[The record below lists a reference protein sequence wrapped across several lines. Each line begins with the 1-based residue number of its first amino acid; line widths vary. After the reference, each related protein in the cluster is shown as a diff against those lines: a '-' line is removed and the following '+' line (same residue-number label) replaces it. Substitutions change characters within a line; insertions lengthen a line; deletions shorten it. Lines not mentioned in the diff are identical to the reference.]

1 MRKTLTT
8 LATAGAALMLAV
20 GPAAADHEGTSY
32 TGTLDELNGSGG
44 SGEVT
49 VTVSDDGDTFAVDLD
64 ADGLNLDGPHA
75 MHIHGIVDGDEVQA
89 SACPTMDADADGDGV
104 VDVVEGIPFYGSIQ
118 VSLTTEGDTSAD
130 SALAVERYPA
140 GTSIDYYRDGIAI
153 PDAVKPNIDKV
164 HVVVHGLDEN
174 GNGMLDMD
182 QETRSSLTDDFPREG
197 TAPALCGELTAAA
210 AGPVQTG
217 GGGTADTGINGAAAA
232 GLGLVALGGL
242 FIGRRR
248 TATDQA

>member
-8 LATAGAALMLAV
+8 LAAAGAALLIAT
-20 GPAAADHEGTSY
+20 GPAAAAHEGTSY
-32 TGTLDELNGSGG
+32 TGTLSELNGSGG

-49 VTVSDDGDTFAVDLD
+49 VTVSDDGDSFDVDM
-64 ADGLNLDGPHA
+64 AASGLNLDGPHA
-75 MHIHGIVDGDEVQA
+75 MHIHGIVEGDEVSA
-89 SACPTMDADADGDGV
+89 SACPTMEADADGDGV
-104 VDVVEGIPFYGSIQ
+104 IDVAEGVPFYGGIQ
-118 VSLTTEGDTSAD
+118 VSLTTEGDTSPD

-140 GTSIDYYRDGIAI
+140 GTTFDYSRDGITI
-153 PDAVKPNIDKV
+153 PDPIKPNIDKL

-174 GNGMLDMD
+174 GNGTLDLD
-182 QETRSSLTDDFPREG
+182 QETRSSLTDDLPREG
-197 TAPALCGELTAAA
+197 TAPALCGELTAVA

-242 FIGRRR
+242 FAGRRR
-248 TATDQA
+248 HTAKTN